1 METTLHDPYLRHL
14 FDGNNSFNV
23 YNEEVANL
31 SVGAPGPDL
40 LQHCVEMIK
49 TATDHRLEKEKKEG
63 KYYLFQYGITA
74 GLWECREELA
84 MFLSRR
90 YGDPVK
96 RENLILTCGAS
107 HGLQLLLNT
116 VLSPNGIIFVE
127 EVTYMI
133 ALDAFKQFP
142 LMKIVTVPMKND
154 VVDLDAFEKIVQQE
168 KQKGNFLLNEE
179 KLFWA
184 MFYTIPTFHNPTGTT
199 LPEEN
204 CKRLVEIARNTS
216 IMIACDDVY
225 NLLNYGNGFPPHR
238 LYFYDDPSDPNY
250 KGGNI
255 VSNGSFSKILSP
267 GIRCGWIECSP
278 RVAEIFRSS
287 GILRSG
293 GGVNNYIFGVIA
305 SLLHLKIQDAHLDK
319 LIQIYRERLSAL
331 CDVLDHDLPK
341 DCSYQRPEGGYF
353 VWIHL
358 PLEINGNDFIIWCQ
372 EKHKVSAIPGVR
384 FSYTGNCHNFLRLSI
399 GFCKKEVLEK
409 ASKTLCKALLQ
420 YTQNKQ
426 NIKIQ

>member
-358 PLEINGNDFIIWCQ
+358 PLGNYSSVKD
-372 EKHKVSAIPGVR
+372 
-384 FSYTGNCHNFLRLSI
+384 YML
-399 GFCKKEVLEK
+399 
-409 ASKTLCKALLQ
+409 
-420 YTQNKQ
+420 
-426 NIKIQ
+426 